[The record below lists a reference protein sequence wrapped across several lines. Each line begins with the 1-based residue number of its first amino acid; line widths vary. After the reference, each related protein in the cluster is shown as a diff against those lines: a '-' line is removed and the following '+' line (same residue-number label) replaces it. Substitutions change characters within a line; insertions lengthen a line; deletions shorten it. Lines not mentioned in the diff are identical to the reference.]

1 MDLYVATYCQ
11 TCSQCQTSTIRKRNT
26 APLKPII
33 ANYPGVLI
41 QLDCTS
47 GGQPTEMGN
56 KGILTI
62 IESFSGH
69 IRLYPISDQT
79 AQTIAERLT
88 SYIAI
93 HSMPLKI
100 ITDNGT
106 EFRNQLMTEMSH
118 LLGFRH
124 DRITPYNSKSNSKVE
139 NAHKTVQTMVRAYI
153 KKYKKTWDKLLSLL
167 EFAYNTST
175 SVYEC

>member
-1 MDLYVATYCQ
+1 
-11 TCSQCQTSTIRKRNT
+11 
-26 APLKPII
+26 
-33 ANYPGVLI
+33 
-41 QLDCTS
+41 
-47 GGQPTEMGN
+47 MGN

-62 IESFSGH
+62 IESFSGY
-69 IRLYPISDQT
+69 IRLYPIPDQT
-79 AQTIAERLT
+79 AQTIAEKLT

-153 KKYKKTWDKLLSLL
+153 KKYEKTWDKLLPLL

-175 SVYEC
+175 SVSTAKQDS